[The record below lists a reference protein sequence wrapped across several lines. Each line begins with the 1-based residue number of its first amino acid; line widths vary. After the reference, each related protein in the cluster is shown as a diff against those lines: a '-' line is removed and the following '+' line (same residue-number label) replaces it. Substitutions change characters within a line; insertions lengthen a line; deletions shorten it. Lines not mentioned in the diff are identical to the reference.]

1 MMLTK
6 TLPALA
12 ALALAG
18 LMTTT
23 AHALPFN
30 YTVAS
35 TLNGVTTPAGTPN
48 IVNLGGGNTLTVI
61 ADAALNNNVPTDI
74 SLATFQLTGGSTS
87 PAAPAAVNFNYALSI
102 TDQPSNQTGLFN
114 LAGTFTISNF
124 TPGSAIQDVTF
135 TSPSTQ
141 SLVIGGG
148 AYTISTYRFSP
159 DTVNDASSV
168 GGFGLRVD
176 AVSAVPE
183 PSSLALAGIGV
194 AGLAGYGLRR
204 RRRRA

>member
-1 MMLTK
+1 MMPTK

-23 AHALPFN
+23 APALPFN
-30 YTVAS
+30 YTVAA
-35 TLNGVTTPAGTPN
+35 TLNGSTTTAGTPN
-48 IVNLGGGNTLTVI
+48 VVNLGGGNTLTLI
-61 ADAALNNNVPTDI
+61 SDAALNNNVPTDI

-87 PAAPAAVNFNYALSI
+87 PAAPATVNFNYALAI

-124 TPGSAIQDVTF
+124 TPGSAIQDVVF
-135 TSPSTQ
+135 TSPSAQTLQ
-141 SLVIGGG
+141 IDGVLYSV
-148 AYTISTYRFSP
+148 STYRFAP
-159 DTVNDASSV
+159 DTVNDTSSV

-176 AVSAVPE
+176 AVPTPE

-194 AGLAGYGLRR
+194 VGLAGYGLRR
-204 RRRRA
+204 HRRLA

>member
-1 MMLTK
+1 MMPTK

-30 YTVAS
+30 YTVAA
-35 TLNGVTTPAGTPN
+35 TLNGSTTTAGTPN
-48 IVNLGGGNTLTVI
+48 VVNLGGGNTLTLI
-61 ADAALNNNVPTDI
+61 SDAALNNNVPTDI

-87 PAAPAAVNFNYALSI
+87 PAAPATVNFNYALAI

-124 TPGSAIQDVTF
+124 TPGSAIQDVVF
-135 TSPSTQ
+135 TSPSAQTLQ
-141 SLVIGGG
+141 IDGVLYSV
-148 AYTISTYRFSP
+148 STYRFAP
-159 DTVNDASSV
+159 DTVNDTSSV

-176 AVSAVPE
+176 AVPTPE

-194 AGLAGYGLRR
+194 VGLAGYGLRR
-204 RRRRA
+204 HRRLA